1 MARTATVGDILNVLE
16 IIAPTELAEE
26 WDNVGLQVGSRQWPV
41 TRLFTALDPTTDVLQ
56 EVVRRKGNA
65 LVTHHPLIFR
75 PLHVLDLDSALGGML
90 QGFICQQIAVLAA
103 HTNLDSAHGGVN
115 DILASVLDID
125 RPAVLLPA
133 AGHDN
138 CGLGRV
144 ADLSSATTLGD
155 LAVAVKS
162 RMALPHV
169 RFVGDPQMPVN
180 RVAICS
186 GSGASLLEPFF
197 ASGAQVFITGDVRY
211 HEAREVE
218 SRGLGVIDIGHY
230 ESEHIVI
237 ETLARQLADQFES
250 RGFDIVVET
259 CKTEQTPFKPI

>member
-1 MARTATVGDILNVLE
+1 MARTATVGDILNVME

-41 TRLFTALDPTTDVLQ
+41 TRLFTALDATPEVLQ
-56 EVVRRKGNA
+56 EVLRCKGSA

-75 PLHVLDLDSALGGML
+75 PLHVLDLDTALGGML
-90 QGFICQQIAVLAA
+90 QGFIRKQIAVIAA
-103 HTNLDSAHGGVN
+103 HTNLDSVHGGVN
-115 DILASVLDID
+115 DILAAVLEID
-125 RPAVLLPA
+125 RPDVLLPA
-133 AGHDN
+133 VGHAN

-162 RMALPHV
+162 RMANPHA
-169 RFVGDPQMPVN
+169 RFVGDPQLPVH

-218 SRGLGVIDIGHY
+218 ARGLGMIDIGHY

-237 ETLARQLADQFES
+237 ESLARQLADQFRS
-250 RGFDIVVET
+250 RGFDIVVEA
-259 CKTEQTPFKPI
+259 CKSEQAPFKPI